1 MGLFSAV
8 IDRSPIDRF
17 GGNAAAQSLLQQT
30 QVATTRAD
38 QLWDPNSIRNQLQQQ
53 QLMQNMHDLQA
64 GQSLQASRLAA
75 KTGGAGLAT
84 AAALN
89 TGVGKLGQQV
99 SQASIAA
106 QSQATQ
112 LAGQF
117 SSQAGQFSSQAGSLK
132 NQLNQLYRQQKQAN
146 QQARQ
151 QSRMARADAIMGV
164 IGTVAG
170 PALGAIGSKISDAI
184 TPPTADT
191 VFDID
196 ETLEDQDPFDP
207 GNVIYKGFKSFSDY
221 VLNENV
227 GDLDFDTTNTINTT
241 LPTIDD
247 PLNEPLNEPVVNEPD
262 FSELNNITIANLN
275 LLQKQELANKYGI
288 TVEELEN
295 LQPKSEGPG
304 LTSVD
309 EDSLFPTPDMDS
321 D

>member
-170 PALGAIGSKISDAI
+170 PALGAIGSKRSYADATSSLSRIS
-184 TPPTADT
+184 
-191 VFDID
+191 
-196 ETLEDQDPFDP
+196 
-207 GNVIYKGFKSFSDY
+207 
-221 VLNENV
+221 
-227 GDLDFDTTNTINTT
+227 
-241 LPTIDD
+241 
-247 PLNEPLNEPVVNEPD
+247 
-262 FSELNNITIANLN
+262 
-275 LLQKQELANKYGI
+275 
-288 TVEELEN
+288 
-295 LQPKSEGPG
+295 
-304 LTSVD
+304 
-309 EDSLFPTPDMDS
+309 
-321 D
+321 